1 MKTALGRLSGKS
13 AAMSAQAALSA
24 APGVLRQRR
33 YRCWCPSCAGRAEQP
48 VSADH
53 WHINASLGRALSQA
67 KRAGFLWRQRARE
80 QQRSL
85 FWLKQGAVQK
95 ARAVQKALDILLELD
110 VRLVCEA
117 SGQGFFTRGQPR
129 LLQQMLSEPGLV
141 LARPGWLREYLC
153 GIWIG
158 AGAYADARGEHT
170 MSVSAPRWGS
180 RPRPRKGRSAV
191 HQPSPTL
198 TLAGQV
204 PVNESLRCS
213 VRFARRRPCGPHP
226 VGGANQL
233 TRERSVIRNGHRPQ
247 NR

>member
-1 MKTALGRLSGKS
+1 MTVLFLMFLCWCWHMKCAADHRTA
-13 AAMSAQAALSA
+13 AAAAD
-24 APGVLRQRR
+24 QRR
-33 YRCWCPSCAGRAEQP
+33 LQAEQAGEQMR
-48 VSADH
+48 V
-53 WHINASLGRALSQA
+53 QA
-67 KRAGFLWRQRARE
+67 EQARARE

-117 SGQGFFTRGQPR
+117 SGQGFFMHGQPR

-170 MSVSAPRWGS
+170 MSVWR
-180 RPRPRKGRSAV
+180 V
-191 HQPSPTL
+191 
-198 TLAGQV
+198 
-204 PVNESLRCS
+204 
-213 VRFARRRPCGPHP
+213 ARRRPATRTPCICKVGPTP
-226 VGGANQL
+226 SQLFGAHLGLEGAAAQEA
-233 TRERSVIRNGHRPQ
+233 TQ
-247 NR
+247 

>member
-1 MKTALGRLSGKS
+1 MVSLQ
-13 AAMSAQAALSA
+13 AMSAEAPLS
-24 APGVLRQRR
+24 VLARPRAR
-33 YRCWCPSCAGRAEQP
+33 HRTCCPCPSCAGRAEQP

-85 FWLKQGAVQK
+85 FWLKGRPPPS

-117 SGQGFFTRGQPR
+117 SGQGFFMRGQPR

-170 MSVSAPRWGS
+170 MSVWR
-180 RPRPRKGRSAV
+180 V
-191 HQPSPTL
+191 
-198 TLAGQV
+198 
-204 PVNESLRCS
+204 
-213 VRFARRRPCGPHP
+213 ARRRPATRTPCICKVGPTP
-226 VGGANQL
+226 SQLFGAHLGLEGAAAQEA
-233 TRERSVIRNGHRPQ
+233 TQ
-247 NR
+247 

>member
-1 MKTALGRLSGKS
+1 M
-13 AAMSAQAALSA
+13 
-24 APGVLRQRR
+24 
-33 YRCWCPSCAGRAEQP
+33 
-48 VSADH
+48 
-53 WHINASLGRALSQA
+53 SQA

-117 SGQGFFTRGQPR
+117 SGQGFFMRGQPR

-170 MSVSAPRWGS
+170 MSVWR
-180 RPRPRKGRSAV
+180 V
-191 HQPSPTL
+191 
-198 TLAGQV
+198 
-204 PVNESLRCS
+204 
-213 VRFARRRPCGPHP
+213 ARRRPATRTPCICKVGPTP
-226 VGGANQL
+226 SQLFGAHLGLEGAAAQEATQRVSESSL
-233 TRERSVIRNGHRPQ
+233 ALQSGEFCRYMWWGCCACSREQAGLAAAGHA
-247 NR
+247 